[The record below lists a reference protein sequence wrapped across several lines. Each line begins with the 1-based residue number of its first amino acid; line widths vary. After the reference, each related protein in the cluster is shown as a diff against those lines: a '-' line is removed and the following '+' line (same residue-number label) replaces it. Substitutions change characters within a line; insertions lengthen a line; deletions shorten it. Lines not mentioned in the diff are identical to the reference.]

1 MDAEVALRRV
11 RRARF
16 LRLAALHAGPLG
28 PALVGRPDLA
38 PLHEEAYASCPGAAG
53 LACEGVGGVPRVC
66 LTRRLE
72 HLAHSALRGG
82 KGRRSQE
89 KAYVEGL
96 LTCMRLLI
104 PFSAVSFAYADW
116 SGSLE
121 KALPGPPSW
130 RKPGWGGIKRTFPSG
145 LLPVLELTE
154 RALQEDLAYLEG
166 RKTPEAHLAP
176 VDERLP

>member
-96 LTCMRLLI
+96 LTCMRLL
-104 PFSAVSFAYADW
+104 
-116 SGSLE
+116 
-121 KALPGPPSW
+121 
-130 RKPGWGGIKRTFPSG
+130 KRTFPSE